1 MLQMVPLLILDVEV
15 LVLYLPIHL
24 PLYSRVCTFFLPT
37 RKSVSN
43 QKIFRSSSH
52 SPFRPPFM
60 HISPTQPVFHQVHTV
75 FVIIDPCHIIIPFF
89 PIFQHPL
96 LIVLLFFPKSPVL
109 PCYVRDATLLVPQDV
124 PPALHPALPD
134 EPFKVYRLSPHRQM
148 SSLRNPWIRGIA
160 LVP

>member
-1 MLQMVPLLILDVEV
+1 MLKSSSSIFQ
-15 LVLYLPIHL
+15 H
-24 PLYSRVCTFFLPT
+24 TFLFTLE
-37 RKSVSN
+37 SA
-43 QKIFRSSSH
+43 RSSCPRESRYRTKRFSAPPH
-52 SPFRPPFM
+52 ILPSALPFM

-134 EPFKVYRLSPHRQM
+134 EPFKVYRLCPHRHM